1 MISNDRVRLATVC
14 VLSAVALGASDAG
27 PRDCL
32 DAEKT
37 TASYYNDVNKMF
49 ASSWLARRLCQIGA
63 PSFLNW
69 KYETQGFI
77 ARCEYLGSLDDR
89 AVEFLFEERDCS
101 VVRRDWVDGDAQ
113 NQRTQKRQ
121 LRRPCSEAARRLST
135 SMSSPPLSRVRV
147 DGGTTITSVDGPDW
161 YVEWVDS
168 KGQHFAHEEA
178 REQTERRSEGPAAG
192 CHWLLEQFEQ
202 ANERR

>member
-37 TASYYNDVNKMF
+37 TASYYSDVNKMF

-113 NQRTQKRQ
+113 NQRTHCHAERSEAS
-121 LRRPCSEAARRLST
+121 LRTTLRPCRDTSLRLSMT
-135 SMSSPPLSRVRV
+135 
-147 DGGTTITSVDGPDW
+147 
-161 YVEWVDS
+161 DS
-168 KGQHFAHEEA
+168 QIGM
-178 REQTERRSEGPAAG
+178 
-192 CHWLLEQFEQ
+192 
-202 ANERR
+202 